1 MRAKA
6 RGAGTQVELPENPP
20 ASAEPSQQQ
29 DLVAEKDG
37 KRVVILRRYEGARG
51 AVVECDVYPV
61 DTMRI
66 EPLRPGPYLFT
77 SPEPASR
84 FIEEVLLSLE
94 YLGCTIN

>member
-1 MRAKA
+1 M
-6 RGAGTQVELPENPP
+6 
-20 ASAEPSQQQ
+20 SAEPEAAAPDTAAQQ
-29 DLVAEKDG
+29 DQVLRAEKDG

-51 AVVECDVYPV
+51 AVVECDVFPV

-84 FIEEVLLSLE
+84 FIDEVLIALE
-94 YLGCTIN
+94 YLGCTIS

>member
-1 MRAKA
+1 M
-6 RGAGTQVELPENPP
+6 
-20 ASAEPSQQQ
+20 SAEPEAATPDAGQRQ
-29 DLVAEKDG
+29 DQVLRAEKDG

-51 AVVECDVYPV
+51 AVVECDVFPV

-84 FIEEVLLSLE
+84 FVDEVLLALE
-94 YLGCTIN
+94 YLGCTIS

>member
-1 MRAKA
+1 M
-6 RGAGTQVELPENPP
+6 
-20 ASAEPSQQQ
+20 SAEPDAVAQDSGQQQ
-29 DLVAEKDG
+29 DQVLRAEKDG

-51 AVVECDVYPV
+51 AVVECDVFPV

-84 FIEEVLLSLE
+84 FVDEVLLALE
-94 YLGCTIN
+94 YLGCTIS

>member
-1 MRAKA
+1 MRTKA
-6 RGAGTQVELPENPP
+6 RGAGKQVELPENPP
-20 ASAEPSQQQ
+20 APAEPSQQQ